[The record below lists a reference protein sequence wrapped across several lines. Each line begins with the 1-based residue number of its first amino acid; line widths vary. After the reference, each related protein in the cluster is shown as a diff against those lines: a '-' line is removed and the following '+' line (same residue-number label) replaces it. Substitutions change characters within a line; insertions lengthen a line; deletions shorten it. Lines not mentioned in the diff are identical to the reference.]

1 MRSHF
6 SNERPCWVFGLL
18 FRGMLPTLILPFSQG
33 AVLSVLFITED
44 SEVDKEVAA
53 GRFPCLE
60 DSEADKEGAAGR
72 FPCLVS
78 EVSLEPPRKGTVSK
92 MPFESVCA

>member
-6 SNERPCWVFGLL
+6 SNERPCWGFGPL

-33 AVLSVLFITED
+33 AVLFITED
-44 SEVDKEVAA
+44 SEVDKEV
-53 GRFPCLE
+53 
-60 DSEADKEGAAGR
+60 AAGR

-92 MPFESVCA
+92 MPFESVGA